1 MPKGIRVKPSKPVS
15 LFGMIV
21 GIVFV
26 FIGLFVVIPNAGM
39 FGVFWTLI
47 AVGITGFQAYN
58 FFGDKGV
65 ASWEIDIDTGANAE
79 TNNQS
84 TSVSGDFETRLR
96 KLNRLKEDGLITE
109 EEFQKKREEILREK
123 W

>member
-1 MPKGIRVKPSKPVS
+1 
-15 LFGMIV
+15 MIV

-26 FIGLFVVIPNAGM
+26 FIGLFVVIPGAGL
-39 FGVFWTLI
+39 FGIFWTLI

-58 FFGDKGV
+58 FFDDKDV
-65 ASWEIDIDTGANAE
+65 ASWEINIDTGANAE

-84 TSVSGDFETRLR
+84 ASVSGDFETRLR

>member
-1 MPKGIRVKPSKPVS
+1 MPRGIRVKPSKPAS